1 MAQSGARRRLSIGLI
16 AALSVNAVLLALMA
30 LGAREADRL
39 APSNPEVAVRV
50 ELMRERPRRD
60 EAKAPPRVA
69 AVSPTPPSPRPSTPA
84 SAPAPPRSPAPA
96 TAAPPVQPSR
106 LPSPPSD
113 QGGAKAQAVPTN
125 GDADLRARTALAL
138 RKLGACSRTTSGT
151 GDAQDKA
158 LCAQSFGGGD
168 DASIDTVPGG
178 KRAAYDAAHAKA
190 GYLVPADAANPDFVV
205 SQFKRGGTVV
215 TGHAGCSLVG
225 GKWTCVGH

>member
-30 LGAREADRL
+30 WGAREADRL
-39 APSNPEVAVRV
+39 APSNPELAVRV
-50 ELMRERPRRD
+50 ELIREPPRRD
-60 EAKAPPRVA
+60 EAKPPPRVA
-69 AVSPTPPSPRPSTPA
+69 AVSPTPPSPRPSTSA
-84 SAPAPPRSPAPA
+84 SAPAPPRSPAPTTPA
-96 TAAPPVQPSR
+96 TPVQPSR

-113 QGGAKAQAVPTN
+113 QGAKPQAVEAN

-138 RKLGACSRTTSGT
+138 RKLGACSRATSGT

>member
-1 MAQSGARRRLSIGLI
+1 MAQPGARRRLSIGLI

-30 LGAREADRL
+30 WGGLETARL
-39 APSNPEVAVRV
+39 APPSPEVAVRV
-50 ELMRERPRRD
+50 ELMREPPRRD
-60 EAKAPPRVA
+60 EAKPAPPVA
-69 AVSPTPPSPRPSTPA
+69 AASPTPPSPRPSTPV
-84 SAPAPPRSPAPA
+84 SAQAPPRSSAPA
-96 TAAPPVQPSR
+96 TTSAPVSPAP
-106 LPSPPSD
+106 LPSPASD
-113 QGGAKAQAVPTN
+113 QGAKPQAVQAN

-168 DASIDTVPGG
+168 DASIDTIPGG

>member
-16 AALSVNAVLLALMA
+16 AALSVNAVLLALIA
-30 LGAREADRL
+30 VGGHEAGRL
-39 APSNPEVAVRV
+39 PPPNSELAVRV
-50 ELMRERPRRD
+50 ELMREPPRRD
-60 EAKAPPRVA
+60 EAKPAPPVA
-69 AVSPTPPSPRPSTPA
+69 AASPTPPSPRPSTRA
-84 SAPAPPRSPAPA
+84 SATPVSPAL
-96 TAAPPVQPSR
+96 

-113 QGGAKAQAVPTN
+113 QGAKPQAVQAN

-138 RKLGACSRTTSGT
+138 RTFGACARTTSGT

-158 LCAQSFGGGD
+158 LCTQSFGGGD
-168 DASIDTVPGG
+168 DARIDTIPGG